1 VLEAPSVAGL
11 DDLGAEVIQVRVV
24 GRSLPAQQWKVA
36 RELRRRIAIALR
48 DMDVASN
55 AEPDTQSSG
64 TQSSGAL
71 SSDD

>member
-1 VLEAPSVAGL
+1 M
-11 DDLGAEVIQVRVV
+11 RVV

-64 TQSSGAL
+64 TQPSGMQ